1 MSVTAKKDLIKVKYR
16 TTTKRGSISHSLLP
30 TPLPIILSLS
40 LCIVPPV
47 QVEYPDRRCKSLE
60 AINVVVLALL
70 NGCGVVTKAN

>member
-1 MSVTAKKDLIKVKYR
+1 MTAKKDLIKVKYR
-16 TTTKRGSISHSLLP
+16 TTTKRDSISHSLLP
-30 TPLPIILSLS
+30 APLTTSLS
-40 LCIVPPV
+40 LCIVTLV